1 MKFLVCTGCHVYGPT
16 MCFCMLV
23 YIYYGSIGI
32 VGPDLLIVEVSR
44 SPSDKPT
51 LSTTPLDERSFR
63 RRELYLTT
71 HSTHKRQ
78 ISMPRRDSKSQ
89 SQQASDCRETYN
101 ATWYRSTKNGEVV
114 IEACYF
120 LRVQTDE
127 KPSASVQSV
136 LLQLSLHIMNIISG
150 YIIYRLYR
158 NVKPRASWST
168 FAWERCKATEQMLMF
183 VILCVIIE

>member
-1 MKFLVCTGCHVYGPT
+1 M
-16 MCFCMLV
+16 
-23 YIYYGSIGI
+23 
-32 VGPDLLIVEVSR
+32 GPDLLIVEVSR
-44 SPSDKPT
+44 SPSDKTT
-51 LSTTPLDERSFR
+51 LSTTPLEERSFR

-120 LRVQTDE
+120 LHFQTDE

-168 FAWERCKATEQMLMF
+168 FAWERCKATKQMLMF